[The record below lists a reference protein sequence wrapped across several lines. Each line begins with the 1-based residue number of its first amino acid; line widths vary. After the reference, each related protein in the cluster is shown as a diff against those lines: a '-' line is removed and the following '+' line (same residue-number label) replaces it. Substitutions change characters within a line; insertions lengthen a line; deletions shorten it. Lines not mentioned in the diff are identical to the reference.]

1 MGRLSETWPLPD
13 SVVRDALTFALE
25 LEHAPMG
32 ILLLRNGTPD
42 TLEPAIAEGVS
53 DEMCRRF
60 GAQKAGVG
68 PVGIAF
74 AEHRRI
80 TIRDVLVDG
89 DTALPLR
96 ELAQGV
102 GFRALEVV
110 PLMLDDGTVIGVV
123 AALFRDAR
131 RPSARSAILAEH
143 CGRLLAVALE
153 NCRLRAESDRRRELI
168 DQLAR
173 ARIRFVA
180 RLSHELRTPLQ
191 SIAGYVDML
200 ASGQEDPLTT
210 RQRGMLERVQ
220 ASKQILIDA
229 INDLVAIARL
239 ETGRLTYR
247 ITEVDAKAMIA
258 AAVGVLQPLADA
270 RRIALDVAIEEDGSV
285 IARGDQTKVR
295 QILVNLIANAVR
307 LTLPGGTI
315 TVKCTADESFVSFE
329 VCDGREAVSPAL
341 SDGAFEAHTRL
352 GTGSGR
358 IAGSELGFALS
369 REFAHG
375 MGGSLTAANRP
386 GTGAVFTLRLP
397 RVVGD

>member
-60 GAQKAGVG
+60 GVQRAGVG

-80 TIRDVLVDG
+80 TIRDVLDDG
-89 DTALPLR
+89 DTAPPLR
-96 ELAQGV
+96 ELAHGV

-110 PLMLDDGTVIGVV
+110 PLMLEDGTAIGVV

-153 NCRLRAESDRRRELI
+153 NSRLRAESDRRREII

-173 ARIRFVA
+173 ARIKFVA
-180 RLSHELRTPLQ
+180 RMSHELRTPLQ
-191 SIAGYVDML
+191 SIAGYVDLL
-200 ASGQEDPLTT
+200 ASGQEDPLTR
-210 RQRGMLERVQ
+210 RQREMLERVR
-220 ASKQILIDA
+220 ASEQILIDA

-247 ITEVDAKAMIA
+247 ITEVDAKAVIA
-258 AAVGVLQPLADA
+258 AAVDVLQPLADA
-270 RRIALDVAIEEDGSV
+270 RKIALDIAVEKDAAV

-295 QILVNLIANAVR
+295 QILMNLIANAVR

-315 TVKCTADESFVSFE
+315 TVQCTTDASFVSFE
-329 VCDGREAVSPAL
+329 VCDGRENVSPAL
-341 SDGAFEAHTRL
+341 SDGAFEAHTRI
-352 GTGSGR
+352 GSGSGR

-386 GTGAVFTLRLP
+386 GRGAAFTLRLP
-397 RVVGD
+397 RVVRG

>member
-53 DEMCRRF
+53 DEMCQRF
-60 GAQKAGVG
+60 GVQRAGVG

-80 TIRDVLVDG
+80 TIRDVLDDS

-102 GFRALEVV
+102 GFRALQVV
-110 PLMLDDGTVIGVV
+110 PLMLDDGTAIGAV

-153 NCRLRAESDRRRELI
+153 NSRLRAEADRRRELI

-191 SIAGYVDML
+191 SIAGYVELL
-200 ASGQEDPLTT
+200 ATGRQDSLTT
-210 RQRGMLERVQ
+210 RQREMLDRVQ
-220 ASKQILIDA
+220 ASEQILIDA
-229 INDLVAIARL
+229 IDDLVAIARL
-239 ETGRLTYR
+239 EAGRLTYR
-247 ITEVDAKAMIA
+247 IIDVDANAIITAAAHVIRPIA
-258 AAVGVLQPLADA
+258 AS
-270 RRIALDVAIEEDGSV
+270 RRIELEIVVHHSEPV
-285 IARGDQTKVR
+285 IALGDETKVK
-295 QILVNLIANAVR
+295 QVLVNLMANAVR
-307 LTLPGGTI
+307 LTLPGGRI
-315 TVKCTADESFVSFE
+315 RVSCSMDESSVAFE
-329 VCDGREAVSPAL
+329 VADGRDSLSPAL
-341 SDGAFEAHTRL
+341 SDGAFESHTRL
-352 GTGSGR
+352 GVGSGR

-375 MGGSLTAANRP
+375 MGGSLTAASRP

-397 RVVGD
+397 RVPRG